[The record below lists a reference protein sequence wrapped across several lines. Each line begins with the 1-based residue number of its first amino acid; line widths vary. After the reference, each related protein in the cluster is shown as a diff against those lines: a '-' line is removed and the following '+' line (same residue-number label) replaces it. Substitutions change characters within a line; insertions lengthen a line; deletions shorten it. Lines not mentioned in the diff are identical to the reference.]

1 MSVSNE
7 REVNDMKITNEVMKV
22 IEVYMD
28 DDIREL
34 VHYEIAPCTNDE
46 FVARYCELDEDFE
59 ELIYME
65 LGIEIL

>member
-1 MSVSNE
+1 
-7 REVNDMKITNEVMKV
+7 
-22 IEVYMD
+22 MD

-34 VHYEIAPCTNDE
+34 VHYEIAPCTNEE